1 MHTTCLLDPL
11 TLVWRFGDAQYYED
25 ETFYDAVIVRKS
37 KTGWFVSFAGYEDE
51 KPQDTDVSDILSV
64 PAHGASA
71 PPPSFHYEAGPMR
84 GGSMAAPKGHDAISP
99 GYHGSIPSSQ
109 FEQHGGALS
118 GSGGQPQAPWLK
130 KCRAN
135 RRCII
140 PNCPYTHPQG
150 REIDDAHWEA
160 CEAICYADGLWYEAF
175 TGPQTATGGYL
186 VAFIGYEDDA
196 CQDTLETDIRT
207 TMPGK
212 GKKQRVPKEK
222 AAQGYQGHTPL
233 SPDAPES
240 FERSNKNKLDNKA
253 RNIHDFIK
261 MLSVAF
267 VQLVSGKL
275 MRLN

>member
-1 MHTTCLLDPL
+1 VISKKPMCVYTACLHSDDP
-11 TLVWRFGDAQYYED
+11 TDSFSDAQYYED
-25 ETFYDAVIVRKS
+25 EIFYDAVIVRKS

-64 PAHGASA
+64 PAHGTSV
-71 PPPSFHYEAGPMR
+71 PPSSHHHEAGPMR
-84 GGSMAAPKGHDAISP
+84 GGSMAALKGQDATST
-99 GYHGSIPSSQ
+99 GYSGSVPPQ
-109 FEQHGGALS
+109 FEHGGALP
-118 GSGGQPQAPWLK
+118 GGQPQAPWLK

-140 PNCPYTHPQG
+140 PNCAYTHHQG

-175 TGPQTATGGYL
+175 RGPQTATGGFL

-212 GKKQRVPKEK
+212 AKKQRALKEK
-222 AAQGYQGHTPL
+222 AAQGYQGHAAV
-233 SPDAPES
+233 SPDASEN
-240 FERSNKNKLDNKA
+240 FERSNKHKGDNKA
-253 RNIHDFIK
+253 RNAPDIIK
-261 MLSVAF
+261 ILNVHSHSLSPR
-267 VQLVSGKL
+267 S
-275 MRLN
+275 